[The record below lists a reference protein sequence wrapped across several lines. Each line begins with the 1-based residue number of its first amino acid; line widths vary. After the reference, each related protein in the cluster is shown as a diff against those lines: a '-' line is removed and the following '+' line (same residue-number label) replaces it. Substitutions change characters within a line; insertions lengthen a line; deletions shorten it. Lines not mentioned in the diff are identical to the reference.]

1 MYTFTVVW
9 SIVTV
14 PLRQVSDVKNPA
26 LPYKLAVTFDTFAF
40 KRVWSPIVPL
50 VGSPGSAEPPAA
62 PIPLSP
68 QPSVLPPV
76 VPFPPL
82 KVPS

>member
-1 MYTFTVVW
+1 MYTFTVVS

-26 LPYKLAVTFDTFAF
+26 LPYKLAFTFDTFAF

-50 VGSPGSAEPPAA
+50 VGIPGSAEPPAA
-62 PIPLSP
+62 PLPLSV
-68 QPSVLPPV
+68 QVSLFPV
-76 VPFPPL
+76 VPSPLL